1 MRRCPCLWRILE
13 SEADMLILWIG
24 LGAAVFYFLQARLY
38 GRFWDRGLTARLFFS
53 AGSATEGEQCYLSE
67 QVENRKALPLPM
79 LKVKFQ
85 VSRKLRFED
94 EGDSAVTDQY
104 YRNDILSLGPNQ
116 RVTRR
121 IPFRCTARGYYRI
134 NGLDLVASDLFL
146 SREMIERIGE
156 ESVLYVYP
164 RPAHGVSLDAAIRKL
179 NGEILTKRHLLE
191 DPFEYRGL
199 REYAPFDEPRSI
211 NWKATAR
218 TGNLMVNLKGYTAL
232 RAVRIFLNLEDR
244 GIWKRQE
251 LLELCIRIAVRIAGE
266 LLRQGIRTAVYCNA
280 RDVLTGEVMH
290 LLPGAGAGHME
301 QLNRAFARLN
311 LEEAAIPFEEAF
323 RGELEADGKDTATL
337 FLSAQTD
344 EEFQELIRHFARSG
358 ADFTWMCPLY
368 PRMESGVSEPERLH
382 FVRLNAEEMLNE

>member
-1 MRRCPCLWRILE
+1 MF
-13 SEADMLILWIG
+13 LILWIG
-24 LGAAVFYFLQARLY
+24 LGAAAFYFLQARVY
-38 GRFWDRGLTARLFFS
+38 GRFWKRGLTARLFFS
-53 AGSATEGEQCYLSE
+53 AGSAVEGERCFLSE

-85 VSRKLRFED
+85 VSRKLRFE
-94 EGDSAVTDQY
+94 EKGDSAVTDQY

-121 IPFRCTARGYYRI
+121 IPFQCAARGYYRI
-134 NGLDLVASDLFL
+134 DGLDLVASDLFL

-156 ESVLYVYP
+156 ESILYVYP
-164 RPAHGVSLDAAIRKL
+164 RPAQGVSLEAAIRKL
-179 NGEILTKRHLLE
+179 NGEVLAKRHLLE

-199 REYAPFDEPRSI
+199 REYAPFDEPRSV

-218 TGNLMVNLKGYTAL
+218 TGDLMVNLKGYTAL

-251 LLELCIRIAVRIAGE
+251 LLELCIRIAVRIARE
-266 LLRQGIRTAVYCNA
+266 LLNQGIRIAVFCNA
-280 RDVLTGEVMH
+280 ADVLTGEV
-290 LLPGAGAGHME
+290 LRLAPGAGEGHME

-311 LEEAAIPFEEAF
+311 LDVPALPFEEAF
-323 RGELEADGKDTATL
+323 GGELEAEGRDTATL
-337 FLSAQTD
+337 FLSAHAD
-344 EEFQELIRHFARSG
+344 EEFQGLIERFSRSG
-358 ADFTWMCPLY
+358 ADFTWMCPLF
-368 PRMESGVSEPERLH
+368 PRMESGVSQPERLH

>member
-1 MRRCPCLWRILE
+1 
-13 SEADMLILWIG
+13 MLIIWIG
-24 LGAAVFYFLQARLY
+24 LGAAAFFFLQAWIY
-38 GRFWDRGLTARLFFS
+38 GRFWDRGLSARLFFS
-53 AGSATEGEQCYLSE
+53 AQSVTEGERCFLSE

-85 VSRKLRFED
+85 VSRKLHFED

-104 YRNDILSLGPNQ
+104 YRNDILSLGPHQ
-116 RVTRR
+116 RLTRR

-134 NGLDLVASDLFL
+134 EGLDLVASDLFL
-146 SREMIERIGE
+146 SREMVSETGT

-164 RPAHGVSLDAAIRKL
+164 APVRGASLDAAIRRL
-179 NGEILTKRHLLE
+179 NGEILAKRHLLE

-218 TGNLMVNLKGYTAL
+218 TGDLTVNLRGYTAL
-232 RAVRIFLNLEDR
+232 RAVRIFPNLDDR

-251 LLELCIRIAVRIAGE
+251 LLELCIRIAARIAQE
-266 LLRQGIRTAVYCNA
+266 LLRQGIRTAVFCNA
-280 RDVLTGEVMH
+280 RDVLTGEVMR
-290 LLPGAGAGHME
+290 LAPGAGAGHLE
-301 QLNRAFARLN
+301 QLNRALARLD
-311 LEEAAIPFEEAF
+311 LDREAPLFEETFAA
-323 RGELEADGKDTATL
+323 ELEAEGKDTASL

-344 EEFQELIRHFARSG
+344 EDFQRLLERFSRSG
-358 ADFTWMCPLY
+358 AEFTWMCPLF
-368 PRMESGVSEPERLH
+368 PRMESGVSQPERLH

>member
-1 MRRCPCLWRILE
+1 
-13 SEADMLILWIG
+13 MLILWIG
-24 LGAAVFYFLQARLY
+24 LGAAAFYFLQARIY
-38 GRFWDRGLTARLFFS
+38 GRFWNRGLSARLFFS
-53 AGSATEGEQCYLSE
+53 AQSVTEGERCFLSE

-85 VSRKLRFED
+85 VSRKLHFED

-104 YRNDILSLGPNQ
+104 YRNDILSLGPHQ
-116 RVTRR
+116 RLTRR

-134 NGLDLVASDLFL
+134 EGLDLVASDLFL
-146 SREMIERIGE
+146 SREMVSETGA

-164 RPAHGVSLDAAIRKL
+164 APVRGASLDAAIRRL
-179 NGEILTKRHLLE
+179 NGEILAKRHLLE

-218 TGNLMVNLKGYTAL
+218 TGDLTVNLRGYTAL
-232 RAVRIFLNLEDR
+232 RAVRIFLNLDDR

-251 LLELCIRIAVRIAGE
+251 LLELCIRIAARIAQE
-266 LLRQGIRTAVYCNA
+266 LLRQGIRTAVFCNA
-280 RDVLTGEVMH
+280 RDVLTGEVMR
-290 LLPGAGAGHME
+290 LAPGAGAGHLE
-301 QLNRAFARLN
+301 QLNRALARLD
-311 LEEAAIPFEEAF
+311 LDREAPLFEETFAA
-323 RGELEADGKDTATL
+323 ELEAEGKDTASL

-344 EEFQELIRHFARSG
+344 EDFQRLLERFSRSG
-358 ADFTWMCPLY
+358 AEFTWMCPLF
-368 PRMESGVSEPERLH
+368 PRMESGVSQPERLH

>member
-1 MRRCPCLWRILE
+1 
-13 SEADMLILWIG
+13 MLIIWIG
-24 LGAAVFYFLQARLY
+24 LGAAAFFFLQAWIY
-38 GRFWDRGLTARLFFS
+38 GRFWDRGLSARLFFS
-53 AGSATEGEQCYLSE
+53 AQSVTEGERCFLSE

-85 VSRKLRFED
+85 VSRKLHFED

-104 YRNDILSLGPNQ
+104 YRNDILSLGPHQ
-116 RVTRR
+116 RLTRR

-134 NGLDLVASDLFL
+134 EGLDLVASDLFL
-146 SREMIERIGE
+146 SREMVSETGA

-164 RPAHGVSLDAAIRKL
+164 APVRGASLDAAIRML
-179 NGEILTKRHLLE
+179 NGEILAKRHLLE

-218 TGNLMVNLKGYTAL
+218 TGDLTVNLRGYTAL
-232 RAVRIFLNLEDR
+232 RAVRIFLNLDDR

-251 LLELCIRIAVRIAGE
+251 LLELCIRIAARIAQE
-266 LLRQGIRTAVYCNA
+266 LLRQGIRTAVFCNA
-280 RDVLTGEVMH
+280 RDVLTGEVMR
-290 LLPGAGAGHME
+290 LAPGAGAGHLE
-301 QLNRAFARLN
+301 QLNRALARLD
-311 LEEAAIPFEEAF
+311 LDREAPLFEETFAA
-323 RGELEADGKDTATL
+323 ELEAEGKDTASL

-344 EEFQELIRHFARSG
+344 EDFQRLLERFSRSG
-358 ADFTWMCPLY
+358 AEFTWMCPLF
-368 PRMESGVSEPERLH
+368 PRMESGVSQPERLH

>member
-1 MRRCPCLWRILE
+1 
-13 SEADMLILWIG
+13 
-24 LGAAVFYFLQARLY
+24 
-38 GRFWDRGLTARLFFS
+38 
-53 AGSATEGEQCYLSE
+53 
-67 QVENRKALPLPM
+67 
-79 LKVKFQ
+79 
-85 VSRKLRFED
+85 
-94 EGDSAVTDQY
+94 
-104 YRNDILSLGPNQ
+104 
-116 RVTRR
+116 
-121 IPFRCTARGYYRI
+121 
-134 NGLDLVASDLFL
+134 
-146 SREMIERIGE
+146 MIERIGE

-199 REYAPFDEPRSI
+199 REYAPFDEPRTI

-382 FVRLNAEEMLNE
+382 FVKLNAEEMLNE

>member
-1 MRRCPCLWRILE
+1 
-13 SEADMLILWIG
+13 MLIIWIG
-24 LGAAVFYFLQARLY
+24 LGAAAFFFLQAWIY
-38 GRFWDRGLTARLFFS
+38 GRFWDRGLSARLFFS
-53 AGSATEGEQCYLSE
+53 AQSVTEGERCFLSE

-85 VSRKLRFED
+85 VSRKLHFED

-104 YRNDILSLGPNQ
+104 YRNDILSLGPHQ
-116 RVTRR
+116 RLTRR

-134 NGLDLVASDLFL
+134 EGLDLVASDLFL
-146 SREMIERIGE
+146 SREMVSETGA

-164 RPAHGVSLDAAIRKL
+164 APVRGASLDAAIRRL
-179 NGEILTKRHLLE
+179 NGEILAKRHLLE

-218 TGNLMVNLKGYTAL
+218 TGDLTVNLRGYTAL
-232 RAVRIFLNLEDR
+232 RAVRIFLNLDDR

-251 LLELCIRIAVRIAGE
+251 LLELCIRIAARIAQE
-266 LLRQGIRTAVYCNA
+266 LLRQGIRTAVFCNA
-280 RDVLTGEVMH
+280 RDVLTGEVMR
-290 LLPGAGAGHME
+290 LAPGAGAGHLE
-301 QLNRAFARLN
+301 QLNRALARLD
-311 LEEAAIPFEEAF
+311 LDREAPLFEETFAA
-323 RGELEADGKDTATL
+323 ELEAEGKDTASL

-344 EEFQELIRHFARSG
+344 EDFQRLLERFSRSG
-358 ADFTWMCPLY
+358 AEFTWMCPLFS
-368 PRMESGVSEPERLH
+368 RMESGVSQPERLH

>member
-1 MRRCPCLWRILE
+1 
-13 SEADMLILWIG
+13 MLIIWIG
-24 LGAAVFYFLQARLY
+24 LGAAAFFFLQAWIY
-38 GRFWDRGLTARLFFS
+38 GRFWDRGLSARLFFS
-53 AGSATEGEQCYLSE
+53 AQSVTEGERCFLSE

-85 VSRKLRFED
+85 VSRKLHFED

-104 YRNDILSLGPNQ
+104 YRNDILSLGPHQ
-116 RVTRR
+116 RLTRR

-134 NGLDLVASDLFL
+134 EGLDLVASDLFL
-146 SREMIERIGE
+146 SREMVSETGT

-164 RPAHGVSLDAAIRKL
+164 APVRGASLDAAIRRL
-179 NGEILTKRHLLE
+179 NGEILAKRHLLE

-218 TGNLMVNLKGYTAL
+218 TGDLTVNLRGYTAL
-232 RAVRIFLNLEDR
+232 RAVRIFLNLDDR

-251 LLELCIRIAVRIAGE
+251 LLELCIRIAARIAQE
-266 LLRQGIRTAVYCNA
+266 LLRQGIRTAVFCNA
-280 RDVLTGEVMH
+280 RDVLTGEVMR
-290 LLPGAGAGHME
+290 LAPGAGAGHLE
-301 QLNRAFARLN
+301 QLNRALARLD
-311 LEEAAIPFEEAF
+311 LDREAPLFEETFAA
-323 RGELEADGKDTATL
+323 ELEAEGKDTASL

-344 EEFQELIRHFARSG
+344 EDFQRLLERFSRSG
-358 ADFTWMCPLY
+358 AEFTWMCPLF
-368 PRMESGVSEPERLH
+368 PRMESGVSQPERLH

>member
-1 MRRCPCLWRILE
+1 
-13 SEADMLILWIG
+13 MLIIWIG
-24 LGAAVFYFLQARLY
+24 LGAAAFFFLQAWIY
-38 GRFWDRGLTARLFFS
+38 GRFWDRGLSARLFFS
-53 AGSATEGEQCYLSE
+53 AQSVTEGERCFLSE

-85 VSRKLRFED
+85 VSRKLHFED

-104 YRNDILSLGPNQ
+104 YRNDILSLGPHQ
-116 RVTRR
+116 RLTRR

-134 NGLDLVASDLFL
+134 EGLDLVASDLFL
-146 SREMIERIGE
+146 SREMVSETGA

-164 RPAHGVSLDAAIRKL
+164 APVRGASLDAAIRRL
-179 NGEILTKRHLLE
+179 NGEILAKRHLLE

-218 TGNLMVNLKGYTAL
+218 TGDLTVNLRGYTAL
-232 RAVRIFLNLEDR
+232 RAVRIFLNLDDR

-251 LLELCIRIAVRIAGE
+251 LLELCIRIAARIAQE
-266 LLRQGIRTAVYCNA
+266 LLRQGIRTAVFCNA
-280 RDVLTGEVMH
+280 RDVLTGEVMR
-290 LLPGAGAGHME
+290 LAPGAGAGHLE
-301 QLNRAFARLN
+301 QLNRALARLD
-311 LEEAAIPFEEAF
+311 LDREAPLFEETFAA
-323 RGELEADGKDTATL
+323 ELEAEGKDTASL

-344 EEFQELIRHFARSG
+344 EDFQRLLERFSRSG
-358 ADFTWMCPLY
+358 AEFTWMCPLF
-368 PRMESGVSEPERLH
+368 PRMESGVSQPERLH

>member
-1 MRRCPCLWRILE
+1 
-13 SEADMLILWIG
+13 MLILWIG
-24 LGAAVFYFLQARLY
+24 LGAAAFYFLQARIY
-38 GRFWDRGLTARLFFS
+38 GRFWNRGLSARLFFS
-53 AGSATEGEQCYLSE
+53 ARSVTEGERCFLSE

-85 VSRKLRFED
+85 VSRKLHFED

-104 YRNDILSLGPNQ
+104 YRNDILSLGPHQ
-116 RVTRR
+116 RLARR

-134 NGLDLVASDLFL
+134 EGLDLVASDLFL
-146 SREMIERIGE
+146 SREMVSETGA

-164 RPAHGVSLDAAIRKL
+164 APVRGASLDAAIRRL
-179 NGEILTKRHLLE
+179 NGEILAKRHLLE

-218 TGNLMVNLKGYTAL
+218 TGDLTVNLRGYTAL
-232 RAVRIFLNLEDR
+232 RAVRIFLNLDDR

-251 LLELCIRIAVRIAGE
+251 LLELCIRIAARIAQE
-266 LLRQGIRTAVYCNA
+266 LLRQGIRTAVFCNA
-280 RDVLTGEVMH
+280 RDVLTGEVMR
-290 LLPGAGAGHME
+290 LAPGAGAGHLE
-301 QLNRAFARLN
+301 QLNRALARLD
-311 LEEAAIPFEEAF
+311 LDREAPLFEETFAA
-323 RGELEADGKDTATL
+323 ELEAEGKDTASL

-344 EEFQELIRHFARSG
+344 EDFQRLLERFSRSG
-358 ADFTWMCPLY
+358 AEFTWMCPLF
-368 PRMESGVSEPERLH
+368 PRMESGVSQPERLH